1 MRSPGFASTSV
12 AASLSLLGGA
22 GLAALFAGAPSSRA
36 LAHAAPPPPHRAPAT
51 FTLVAGGDVAL
62 AGEAKAALFAGIRRF
77 LRPADLAFANLEGT
91 LATGGSS
98 RCVADAKAGCF
109 VFRASPRWAATLRES
124 GFTAL
129 NVANNHAL
137 DFGPDAQA
145 ETLTALHRE
154 RIAVDGLPGRITY
167 VRAGR
172 VGVAIVGCA
181 PYRWAQSLL
190 DIRGTARLV
199 RRASRHAYVVLV
211 YMHVVAEGTGAE
223 QVRNVDETYLGEP
236 RGDTRAFA
244 HAMIAA
250 GADLVFGSGPHVLR
264 GIEWYRG
271 RVIAYSLGYLA
282 GTHKLSTEGSL
293 ADSALLRLTL
303 VAYGEFVAGSIV
315 PLRLAGDGTPLFD
328 PSRESI
334 GRIRT
339 LSWQDFGASATR
351 IAASGRLAP
360 PRN

>member
-1 MRSPGFASTSV
+1 MRFRAYAFLL
-12 AASLSLLGGA
+12 AAAPVLLLGGGTA
-22 GLAALFAGAPSSRA
+22 
-36 LAHAAPPPPHRAPAT
+36 AHAFTRGESNVTTRVAARAHPPRPTT
-51 FTLVAGGDVAL
+51 FTFVGGGDIAL
-62 AGEAKAALFAGIRRF
+62 TGDADAGVFARIRPF
-77 LRPADLAFANLEGT
+77 LRHGDLVVGNLEGT
-91 LATGGSS
+91 LATGGAPKCTSGGAS
-98 RCVADAKAGCF
+98 GCF
-109 VFRASPRWAATLRES
+109 TFRGSPAWAATLRHA
-124 GFTAL
+124 GFSVL

-137 DFGPDAQA
+137 DFGAEAQH
-145 ETLTALHRE
+145 ETLSALRRA
-154 RIAVDGLPGRITY
+154 RILSQGLPDQIAY
-167 VRAGR
+167 VRAG
-172 VGVAIVGCA
+172 AIKIALIGCA
-181 PYRWAQSLL
+181 PYPWAQSLL
-190 DIRGTARLV
+190 DIRSTARLV
-199 RRASRHAYVVLV
+199 RRASRRARVVLV
-211 YMHVVAEGTGAE
+211 YMHAGAEGTGAE
-223 QVRNVDETYLGEP
+223 HVRNVDETYLGEP
-236 RGDTRAFA
+236 RGNARAFA

-271 RVIAYSLGYLA
+271 RVIAYSLGNLA
-282 GTHKLSTEGSL
+282 GTHTLSTAGSL

-303 VAYGEFVAGSIV
+303 DANGEFVAGSIV